1 MACRSCAS
9 ADVPGVFFAA
19 PPSLW
24 FFWGFV
30 LASPWWG
37 LGGFRSSF
45 SSSGPLSSAGVLPPL
60 VIFFLVPGWLLGAF
74 LGSLFSPGGSLFC
87 SGCWFHPPLL
97 FGWRRMWGTAFS
109 PHEGV
114 FIAVLC
120 LLLARPLFD
129 ASLERFS
136 WYGHGRCISVGAALR
151 VRVPHMELSLVHKT
165 NRNQEGFRNSRYI
178 NKVGA

>member
-1 MACRSCAS
+1 M
-9 ADVPGVFFAA
+9 VGVFGFSGSFSSLLVG
-19 PPSLW
+19 PS
-24 FFWGFV
+24 
-30 LASPWWG
+30 SPRWG
-37 LGGFRSSF
+37 LGSFAFGPRPSLLGWWLPSS
-45 SSSGPLSSAGVLPPL
+45 VRW
-60 VIFFLVPGWLLGAF
+60 VPGWLLGAF
-74 LGSLFSPGGSLFC
+74 LGSLFSLGGSLFC
-87 SGCWFHPPLL
+87 SGCWVHPPLL

-165 NRNQEGFRNSRYI
+165 NRNQEGFRNTRYI